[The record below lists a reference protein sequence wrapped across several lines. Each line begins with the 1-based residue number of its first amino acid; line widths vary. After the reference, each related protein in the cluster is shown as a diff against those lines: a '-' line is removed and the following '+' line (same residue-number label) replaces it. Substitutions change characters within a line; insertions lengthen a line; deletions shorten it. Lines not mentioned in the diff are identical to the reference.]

1 MKRIALAWC
10 LASLAAGTGAGAG
23 DEAGKLQKLRGE
35 IGAHEQRVQQTDA
48 RRAALESQLQQAE
61 TRLAELHERHTHL
74 ARRVAAG
81 EAELNVLDQQRT
93 ALQQTA
99 TQQSQR
105 LAADAAVAYRLG
117 RSEPLKMLLNMEDP
131 QQARRM
137 MAYYGR
143 FITARAGQLTG
154 YQTTL
159 QELDAT
165 TAAIA
170 ARQSLLEADRTALG
184 DALRQQQ
191 GQQTARRDAMA
202 ALARDLTDER
212 ARLRQLKTEEQ
223 RLRDLLDR
231 LARSASAAG
240 NGPFA
245 KQAGKLPWPVN
256 GKPLNRFG
264 ASRASALP
272 WTGWMIEVQ
281 EGSEVHAIHAGTVV
295 FADYL
300 RGHGQL
306 IIVDHGGGYLS
317 LYSHNQALL
326 KNTGTRVQGDEVIA
340 RAGASGGLERSAL
353 YFEIRQGGKTLDPA
367 VWLRKRR

>member
-1 MKRIALAWC
+1 MRRIALAWC
-10 LASLAAGTGAGAG
+10 LASLATGVGAG
-23 DEAGKLQKLRGE
+23 DEASKLQKLRGE
-35 IGAHEQRVQQTDA
+35 IGAHEQHVQQTDA
-48 RRAALESQLQQAE
+48 QRAALESQLQQAE
-61 TRLAELHERHTHL
+61 TRLAELQQSHTHL

-131 QQARRM
+131 QQAHRM

-143 FITARAGQLTG
+143 FIAARAGQLTR
-154 YQTTL
+154 YQTSL
-159 QELDAT
+159 QELDAAT
-165 TAAIA
+165 TAIA
-170 ARQSLLEADRTALG
+170 ARQSLLEADRVALS
-184 DALRQQQ
+184 DVLRQQQ
-191 GQQTARRDAMA
+191 TQQAGRRRAMVG
-202 ALARDLTDER
+202 LARDLDDER
-212 ARLRQLKTEEQ
+212 ARLAQLKREER
-223 RLRDLLDR
+223 RLRDVLDQ
-231 LARSASAAG
+231 LARDTSPDSD
-240 NGPFA
+240 GPFA

-272 WTGWMIEVQ
+272 WTGWMIDVQ

-317 LYSHNQALL
+317 LYAHNQALL
-326 KNTGTRVQGDEVIA
+326 KATGARVHGGEVIA

-353 YFEIRQGGKTLDPA
+353 YFEIRHGGKTLDPA
-367 VWLRKRR
+367 AWLRKRG

>member
-1 MKRIALAWC
+1 MKRVALAWC
-10 LASLAAGTGAGAG
+10 LASLAAGAGAG
-23 DEAGKLQKLRGE
+23 DDAGTLQKLRGE
-35 IGAHEQRVQQTDA
+35 IGVREQHVQQTDA
-48 RRAALESQLQQAE
+48 QRAALERQLQQAE
-61 TRLAELHERHTHL
+61 TRLAELHERHTRL
-74 ARRVAAG
+74 AQRVAAA
-81 EAELNVLDQQRT
+81 EAELGTLEKARA
-93 ALQQTA
+93 ALKETA
-99 TQQSQR
+99 TQQSRR

-117 RSEPLKMLLNMEDP
+117 RSEPLKVLLNMEDP

-159 QELDAT
+159 QELDTT

-191 GQQTARRDAMA
+191 GQQAARREAMA
-202 ALARDLTDER
+202 ALARDLTDGR
-212 ARLRQLKTEEQ
+212 ARLRQLKTEER
-223 RLRDLLDR
+223 RLRDVLDQ
-231 LARSASAAG
+231 LARSTSPEG
-240 NGPFA
+240 DGPFT

-272 WTGWMIEVQ
+272 WTGWMIAVQ
-281 EGSEVHAIHAGTVV
+281 EGSAVHVIHAGTVV

-326 KNTGTRVQGDEVIA
+326 KATGARVQGGEVIA
-340 RAGASGGLERSAL
+340 RTGASGGLERGAL

-367 VWLRKRR
+367 VWLRKQS

>member
-1 MKRIALAWC
+1 MKRIALVWC
-10 LASLAAGTGAGAG
+10 LASLATGAADGAG

-35 IGAHEQRVQQTDA
+35 IGAREQRVQQTDA
-48 RRAALESQLQQAE
+48 QRAALDRQLQQAE
-61 TRLAELHERHTHL
+61 TRLAELHERHTYL
-74 ARRVAAG
+74 AQRVAVG
-81 EAELNVLDQQRT
+81 EAELNGLDRQRT
-93 ALQQTA
+93 ALRQTA
-99 TQQSQR
+99 TQQAQR

-143 FITARAGQLTG
+143 FISARAGQLTG
-154 YQTTL
+154 YQTIL
-159 QELDAT
+159 RELDAT
-165 TAAIA
+165 TATIA
-170 ARQSLLEADRTALG
+170 ARQSLLEADRAALD
-184 DALRQQQ
+184 DALREQQ

-223 RLRDLLDR
+223 RLRDLLDQ
-231 LARSASAAG
+231 LARSASPAG
-240 NGPFA
+240 SGPFA

-264 ASRASALP
+264 ASRATALP
-272 WTGWMIEVQ
+272 WTGWMIETQ
-281 EGSEVHAIHAGTVV
+281 EGSEVRAIHAGMVV

-306 IIVDHGGGYLS
+306 IIIDHGSGYLS
-317 LYSHNQALL
+317 LYAHNQALL
-326 KNTGTRVQGDEVIA
+326 KHTGTRVPGGEVIA
-340 RAGASGGLERSAL
+340 RAGSSGGLERSAL

-367 VWLRKRR
+367 VWLRKRS